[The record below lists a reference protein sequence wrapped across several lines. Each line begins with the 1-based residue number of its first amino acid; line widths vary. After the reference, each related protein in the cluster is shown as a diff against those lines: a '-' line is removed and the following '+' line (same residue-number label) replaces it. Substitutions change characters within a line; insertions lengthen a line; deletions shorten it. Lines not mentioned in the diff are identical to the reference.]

1 MYLCVNYSLM
11 EANFIKGIVNHHRK
25 NLLLTY
31 TLVLI
36 EKLGELSIPF
46 FLGLSIDGLIK
57 QNFIPILYL
66 VVVYLIW
73 ATIVTIRHRYDT
85 KTYTNIYNQVV
96 FDLIGNDKDPNTS
109 KIAAHATLIREVV
122 DFMEFDMVYI
132 ATAFINIIGAM
143 AMISTYSIDV
153 VLLCL
158 TLMVPVL
165 YLSKGYGLSMRELS
179 QKKNTEL
186 EKQVDVISNGNI
198 LETKHHFNILRII
211 QIRIS
216 NKEATNYWQLQLVS
230 LVLLIGSLLIMGFKG
245 AVQAGA
251 LVAMWSYLLTFLN
264 GLEIIPYSIQRWSN
278 LKDIINRIR
287 K

>member
-1 MYLCVNYSLM
+1 M

-73 ATIVTIRHRYDT
+73 ATIGTIRHRYDT

-143 AMISTYSIDV
+143 AMIATYSIDV

-179 QKKNTEL
+179 QKKNSEL

>member
-1 MYLCVNYSLM
+1 M
-11 EANFIKGIVNHHRK
+11 ANNRLNRLIGMDIHP
-25 NLLLTY
+25 
-31 TLVLI
+31 LVLI

-46 FLGLSIDGLIK
+46 FFVLSIDGLIK

-73 ATIVTIRHRYDT
+73 ATIGTIRHRYDT

-143 AMISTYSIDV
+143 AMIATYSIDV

-179 QKKNTEL
+179 QKKNSEL

>member
-73 ATIVTIRHRYDT
+73 ATIGTIRHRYDT

>member
-1 MYLCVNYSLM
+1 M

>member
-1 MYLCVNYSLM
+1 M

-73 ATIVTIRHRYDT
+73 AIIGTIRHRYDT

-96 FDLIGNDKDPNTS
+96 FDLIGNDVNDEGQNTS

-132 ATAFINIIGAM
+132 ATAFINIIGSM
-143 AMISTYSIDV
+143 VMLSTYSLDV
-153 VLLCL
+153 VILCS

-179 QKKNTEL
+179 QKKNSEL

-198 LETKHHFNILRII
+198 LETKHHFNILRLI

-216 NKEATNYWQLQLVS
+216 NKEATNYWQLQIIS
-230 LVLLIGSLLIMGFKG
+230 LILLIGSLLIVGFKG
-245 AVQAGA
+245 AVQAGV

-264 GLEIIPYSIQRWSN
+264 GLEIIPYSIQKWSN
-278 LKDIINRIR
+278 LKDIINRI
-287 K
+287 KK

>member
-1 MYLCVNYSLM
+1 
-11 EANFIKGIVNHHRK
+11 
-25 NLLLTY
+25 
-31 TLVLI
+31 
-36 EKLGELSIPF
+36 
-46 FLGLSIDGLIK
+46 
-57 QNFIPILYL
+57 
-66 VVVYLIW
+66 
-73 ATIVTIRHRYDT
+73 
-85 KTYTNIYNQVV
+85 
-96 FDLIGNDKDPNTS
+96 
-109 KIAAHATLIREVV
+109 
-122 DFMEFDMVYI
+122 MVYI

>member
-1 MYLCVNYSLM
+1 M

-57 QNFIPILYL
+57 QNFIPIFYL
-66 VVVYLIW
+66 IGVYLIW
-73 ATIVTIRHRYDT
+73 AIIGTIRHRYDT

-96 FDLIGNDKDPNTS
+96 FDLIGNDTGQNTS

-132 ATAFINIIGAM
+132 ATAFINIVGAM
-143 AMISTYSIDV
+143 VMISTYSIDV

-179 QKKNTEL
+179 QKKNSEL
-186 EKQVDVISNGNI
+186 EKQVDVISKGNI
-198 LETKHHFNILRII
+198 TETKHHFNILRLI

-216 NKEATNYWQLQLVS
+216 NKEATNYWQLQVVS
-230 LVLLIGSLLIMGFKG
+230 LFLLIGSLLIMGFKG
-245 AVQAGA
+245 AVQAGV

-264 GLEIIPYSIQRWSN
+264 GLEIIPYSIQKWSN

>member
-1 MYLCVNYSLM
+1 M
-11 EANFIKGIVNHHRK
+11 EANFIKAIVNHHRK
-25 NLLLTY
+25 NLILTY

-57 QNFIPILYL
+57 QNFMPILYL
-66 VVVYLIW
+66 VLVYLIW
-73 ATIVTIRHRYDT
+73 ATVGTIRHRYDT

-96 FDLIGNDKDPNTS
+96 FDLIGNDKDIGNNKDQNTS

-132 ATAFINIIGAM
+132 AIAFINIIGAM
-143 AMISTYSIDV
+143 FMISTYSVDV

-179 QKKNTEL
+179 QKKNSEL
-186 EKQVDVISNGNI
+186 EKQVDVISKGNVI
-198 LETKHHFNILRII
+198 ETKHHFNILRII

-230 LVLLIGSLLIMGFKG
+230 LILLIGSLLIMGFKG
-245 AVQAGA
+245 SVQAGA

>member
-1 MYLCVNYSLM
+1 M

-73 ATIVTIRHRYDT
+73 ATIGTIRHRYDT

>member
-1 MYLCVNYSLM
+1 M

-57 QNFIPILYL
+57 QNFIPILYF

>member
-1 MYLCVNYSLM
+1 M

-25 NLLLTY
+25 NLLVTY

-57 QNFIPILYL
+57 QNFVPILYL

-73 ATIVTIRHRYDT
+73 ATIGTIRHRYDT

-96 FDLIGNDKDPNTS
+96 FDLIGNDKDSNTS

-143 AMISTYSIDV
+143 IMISTYSIDV

-165 YLSKGYGLSMRELS
+165 YLSKGYGSSMRELS
-179 QKKNTEL
+179 QKKNSEL
-186 EKQVDVISNGNI
+186 ERQVDVISNGNI

-230 LVLLIGSLLIMGFKG
+230 LILLIGSLLIMGFKG
-245 AVQAGA
+245 AVQAGS

>member
-1 MYLCVNYSLM
+1 M

-46 FLGLSIDGLIK
+46 FLVLSIDGLIK

-73 ATIVTIRHRYDT
+73 ATIGTIRHRYDT

-143 AMISTYSIDV
+143 AMIATYSIDV

-179 QKKNTEL
+179 QKKNSEL

>member
-1 MYLCVNYSLM
+1 M

-73 ATIVTIRHRYDT
+73 AIIGTIRHRYDT

-109 KIAAHATLIREVV
+109 KIAAHATLIREVI

-132 ATAFINIIGAM
+132 AAAFINIIGAM

-179 QKKNTEL
+179 QKKNSEL